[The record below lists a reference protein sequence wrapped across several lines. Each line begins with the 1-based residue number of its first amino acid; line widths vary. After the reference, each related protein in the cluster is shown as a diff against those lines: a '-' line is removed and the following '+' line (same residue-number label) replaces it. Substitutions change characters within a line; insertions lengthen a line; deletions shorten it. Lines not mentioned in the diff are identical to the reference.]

1 AKSYADTQDQ
11 KTLTSANNYSDAQDK
26 KTLDSAKNYADSQD
40 QKTLTSANNYA
51 DAQDKKTLTSANNYA
66 DTQDQ
71 KTLTSANNYA
81 DTQDQKTLTS
91 ANSYS
96 DVQDKKTLDS
106 AKSYT
111 DTQDSMLQNQ
121 ITNNS
126 NNISSLSQRVDDL
139 SNRVDKVGALSAAM
153 TALAPLDY
161 DPQAPT
167 QISVGAGTYGGS
179 QAVAI
184 GVYHYANKDTLYNAA
199 WSISGSEQMGRV
211 GATWRVGRPHHPK
224 EVAVT
229 TDKHTSEIQLTASP
243 APESKEAVA
252 PATATQE
259 TQEKTVSTA
268 EENTK

>member
-1 AKSYADTQDQ
+1 SANNYTDSQSQ
-11 KTLTSANNYSDAQDK
+11 KTLTSANN
-26 KTLDSAKNYADSQD
+26 
-40 QKTLTSANNYA
+40 
-51 DAQDKKTLTSANNYA
+51 
-66 DTQDQ
+66 
-71 KTLTSANNYA
+71 
-81 DTQDQKTLTS
+81 
-91 ANSYS
+91 YS

-106 AKSYT
+106 ARSYS
-111 DTQDSMLQNQ
+111 DSQDSMLQNQ

-167 QISVGAGTYGGS
+167 QISIGAGTYGGS

-243 APESKEAVA
+243 APESKEVIT
-252 PATATQE
+252 PAAAAQE
-259 TQEKTVSTA
+259 TLKTNVNTA